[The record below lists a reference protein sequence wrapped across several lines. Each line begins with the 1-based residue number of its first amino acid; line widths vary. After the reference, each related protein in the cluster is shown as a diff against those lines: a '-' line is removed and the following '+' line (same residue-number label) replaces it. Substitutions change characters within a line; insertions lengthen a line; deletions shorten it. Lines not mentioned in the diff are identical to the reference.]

1 MPSLPPLTPIP
12 KIQPARRTPS
22 IDQQNAVQM
31 KVSPVSQ
38 NFSAPVPKNRFIPNR
53 NVCLIT
59 TDDEEINFIH
69 SNAKYMR
76 QPSQDVSI
84 GPKKNL
90 PHKKRITKKLKN
102 ISPTTMDDQMHIQ
115 ISDLSYHL
123 SPSGGDTNLVS
134 AHEVQQF
141 LSSSSSSS
149 STHQNVSLNLTMNS
163 QQPIQLTTSRVERL
177 NNVKD
182 ATTFND
188 SNHRHFANQPI
199 APNSMSSVL
208 LHFTCQLCGAQID
221 EQYEFY
227 THLKRH
233 YEPTTNDVKVEN
245 SRHTARNHHQNSESV
260 MIMNPYHLTS
270 NEDNERKISNGSC
283 IQSTTAPSQV
293 VLNQNFVRIQ
303 NNEHDFNCMN
313 GIAVETENISDDDSM
328 MINDDYSDTGLSAI
342 KAEQNE
348 FSDTEDMLENGVLD
362 KVQRVV
368 DSYIE
373 NGGTSDVKNLIEMN
387 EPHQNIASGLVE
399 SQWTTAEVAPT
410 TNIVYESIVV
420 DKSNCNSKVIRN
432 TNGDRYSCVDS
443 VSAQAK
449 NHSGVAGASE
459 VETTELALM
468 YELNV
473 NDKDFE
479 NSTESE

>member
-1 MPSLPPLTPIP
+1 MPSLPPLTPIS
-12 KIQPARRTPS
+12 KIQSARRTPS
-22 IDQQNAVQM
+22 IDQQNAVQI
-31 KVSPVSQ
+31 KVSSVPE

-53 NVCLIT
+53 NVCMIT

-76 QPSQDVSI
+76 QPSQEVSI

-102 ISPTTMDDQMHIQ
+102 ISPTMDDQMHIQ

-141 LSSSSSSS
+141 LSSS
-149 STHQNVSLNLTMNS
+149 TQQNVSLNLTMNS

-177 NNVKD
+177 NNVKE
-182 ATTFND
+182 ATTFSE
-188 SNHRHFANQPI
+188 SNHRHFASQSI
-199 APNSMSSVL
+199 APNPMSSVL
-208 LHFTCQLCGAQID
+208 LHFTCQLCGVQIE
-221 EQYEFY
+221 EQFEFY
-227 THLKRH
+227 THLKMH
-233 YEPTTNDVKVEN
+233 YERTTTMTVTNDVKVEN
-245 SRHTARNHHQNSESV
+245 SRHAARNHHQNNESV
-260 MIMNPYHLTS
+260 MILNPYQMA
-270 NEDNERKISNGSC
+270 NNDDNERKISNESC
-283 IQSTTAPSQV
+283 IQTTTAPSQV
-293 VLNQNFVRIQ
+293 VLNENFVRLQ

-313 GIAVETENISDDDSM
+313 GIAVETEDISDDDSM

-399 SQWTTAEVAPT
+399 SQWTTSEVATT
-410 TNIVYESIVV
+410 TNIVYDSIVV
-420 DKSNCNSKVIRN
+420 DKSNCDSKVIRN
-432 TNGDRYSCVDS
+432 ANGDSFACVES
-443 VSAQAK
+443 VSAQEK
-449 NHSGVAGASE
+449 NHSGDAGATE
-459 VETTELALM
+459 VETADLTLM